1 MIRYLPSHVT
11 DVQCRRLIHDWEVRM
26 RIPYR
31 FVITLRFDG
40 KGCPI
45 TELVGLSAE
54 LDSWG
59 ALRIVRH
66 HGSPTLEAE
75 WEWHS
80 GPGILRRYLNGISDV
95 RMGDMYGCPVLVFSG
110 KEDGVPRE
118 WIIQAR
124 PEEVPCR

>member
-31 FVITLRFDG
+31 FVTTLRFDG
-40 KGCPI
+40 DGRPV
-45 TELVGLSAE
+45 TDLVGLSLPRDA
-54 LDSWG
+54 WG

-66 HGSPTLEAE
+66 HGSPTWEVE
-75 WEWHS
+75 WEYHR
-80 GPGILRRYLNGISDV
+80 GQGVLRRLLNRVSDV

-110 KEDGVPRE
+110 EEDGVPRE